1 MTNPCP
7 SRKCDF
13 EMGTPH
19 PSTRLS
25 SAAWM
30 TPALGSAG
38 LGKGDFSQTNREND
52 LSSSTD
58 FLEHSSG
65 SGFAA
70 DESSTAQAPCLEPDI
85 SQVKDI
91 REVSEGFVASGL
103 QI

>member
-1 MTNPCP
+1 
-7 SRKCDF
+7 
-13 EMGTPH
+13 MGECRP
-19 PSTRLS
+19 RLRGNWRS
-25 SAAWM
+25 
-30 TPALGSAG
+30 
-38 LGKGDFSQTNREND
+38 GDFSQTNREND